1 MAEHQSK
8 SKLKRKKCSFSEDKH
23 PETSS
28 RGTLNRTAASSSE
41 VVAEPERSVS
51 PAAVWWNREQLP
63 AVESL
68 WALTLKSALLYQHCD
83 LVPDLPHPS
92 TARPTLKLDERWCD
106 LSEEVAPFP
115 EPSPPSPRTSLS
127 PDPLRLSPS
136 LQDLLAQTE
145 PAPDPPDKQLSSQ
158 SKQSHNGKATSLQT
172 LRRRPQPSL
181 HSWEGAASSAGPPGV
196 GGEEERKAGEQ
207 GKETGTVSRQLL
219 TNQVSVSDRQK
230 QAENKEEVEAQR
242 SARGGGEAAGGGGG
256 GLQSC
261 PMCLLVFPAGFTQMD
276 CDGHLAQCL
285 SEVNVDV
292 TW

>member
-8 SKLKRKKCSFSEDKH
+8 SKLKRKKSSFSEDHH

-28 RGTLNRTAASSSE
+28 RGTLSRSHTMFSSYTAA
-41 VVAEPERSVS
+41 EPGRSAV
-51 PAAVWWNREQLP
+51 PAAAWWSGEQLP

-68 WALTLKSALLYQHCD
+68 WALTLKSARLQQLCD

-92 TARPTLKLDERWCD
+92 TAGPKALEVDERWCD

-127 PDPLRLSPS
+127 PDLLRLSPS
-136 LQDLLAQTE
+136 LQDLLVQTK
-145 PAPDPPDKQLSSQ
+145 PAPE
-158 SKQSHNGKATSLQT
+158 N
-172 LRRRPQPSL
+172 
-181 HSWEGAASSAGPPGV
+181 
-196 GGEEERKAGEQ
+196 EEEGVE
-207 GKETGTVSRQLL
+207 
-219 TNQVSVSDRQK
+219 DI
-230 QAENKEEVEAQR
+230 EEEEAQR
-242 SARGGGEAAGGGGG
+242 SVRGDGAAAGGGGG

-285 SEVNVDV
+285 SEVNVDM